1 MVSRRMFTVS
11 TATVLG
17 LVAAVLVPV
26 STPQALTGAAL
37 VSASPSDVL
46 VVAPGKIGS
55 FRMGT
60 STKKAKKQ
68 GWVSYGMCGWDAGR
82 RAVQLD
88 QDGDEVFKAY
98 PDKVSKGRV
107 RSMHA
112 MGAVVSTR
120 GIWSSGI
127 GKQSQR
133 LGSSLAEMQAA
144 YRS

>member
-1 MVSRRMFTVS
+1 MSRLVSRRMFTVS

-68 GWVSYGMCGWDAGR
+68 GWVSY
-82 RAVQLD
+82 
-88 QDGDEVFKAY
+88 KIY
-98 PDKVSKGRV
+98 N
-107 RSMHA
+107 
-112 MGAVVSTR
+112 
-120 GIWSSGI
+120 
-127 GKQSQR
+127 
-133 LGSSLAEMQAA
+133 
-144 YRS
+144 

>member
-1 MVSRRMFTVS
+1 MSRLVSRRMFTVS

-107 RSMHA
+107 RSIGRDTVGWPQGDGGSWPHSSTRR
-112 MGAVVSTR
+112 AVVTELFGPTR
-120 GIWSSGI
+120 
-127 GKQSQR
+127 
-133 LGSSLAEMQAA
+133 
-144 YRS
+144 